1 MNVTHSSISKL
12 MVTVRSQQGSELLL
26 INPSISKDL
35 INLFILTFLSGGQRS
50 ICNCTLRYSSC
61 DLNVSCFIQVRAR
74 HPGKLSCNA
83 NTLAL
88 RAKITSDCRYMFKR
102 IQGTD
107 THTPAHHRCTQLHFL
122 LQSVLQF
129 NKCTEISNLLDF
141 TGNQLISPFFQSF
154 LLITTYFTLL
164 LNYLPNEYS
173 STQPSVCKTLLRPK
187 IGQDLKWICTTL
199 EFELIRPNQDP
210 VSNS

>member
-88 RAKITSDCRYMFKR
+88 RAKITSHCRYMFKR

-107 THTPAHHRCTQLHFL
+107 THTHQLTTDALSFTSYCKAFYSL
-122 LQSVLQF
+122 INAQ
-129 NKCTEISNLLDF
+129 KCQICWISLVIN
-141 TGNQLISPFFQSF
+141 
-154 LLITTYFTLL
+154 
-164 LNYLPNEYS
+164 
-173 STQPSVCKTLLRPK
+173 
-187 IGQDLKWICTTL
+187 
-199 EFELIRPNQDP
+199 
-210 VSNS
+210 